1 MPLHKLQD
9 AAYNDGS
16 ITYLSEN
23 WFFPYIR
30 RVVKTVAKTITE
42 KLSLHKYEHK
52 AVLYMPEN
60 SSYEEEFKSF
70 GAKLVSGESYD
81 LIFAFVLDMDS
92 MRRLVNKVIEGGYI
106 NKGGY
111 LYLAYPKKGNKVY
124 STFIHRDELMDG
136 LEVNKD
142 GFIGSSN
149 VKFSR
154 MVGMD
159 EIFTIVGLKEDS
171 KGKAKPVN
179 KASQSV
185 GDYIEHIQQIEK
197 DLAEHVDLLSFYQ
210 SLTPGYKRDWARYVY
225 SAKQEATKEKRRQEM
240 KVILGAGFKSRDL
253 YRREHN

>member
-1 MPLHKLQD
+1 M
-9 AAYNDGS
+9 
-16 ITYLSEN
+16 
-23 WFFPYIR
+23 
-30 RVVKTVAKTITE
+30 AKTITE

-60 SSYEEEFKSF
+60 SPYAEEFRSF
-70 GAKLVSGESYD
+70 VTKLVSGEIYD
-81 LIFAFVLDMDS
+81 LIFAFVLDMES
-92 MRRLVNKVIEGGYI
+92 MRRIVSEVIEGCYI

-159 EIFTIVGLKEDS
+159 EVFTIVGLKEDS
-171 KGKAKPVN
+171 KGKMKPAN

-185 GDYIEHIQQIEK
+185 GDYIEHIPQIEN

-240 KVILGAGFKSRDL
+240 KVILEAGFKSRDL